1 MKPTHAAEATR
12 SRARFCEYLR
22 AQREATNTSLEQI
35 ATKTRIPERSLRLLE
50 AGTFE
55 SLPADVFV
63 RGFLRSYAGCLGLDA
78 DEIVKRYAACGLP
91 SAPVAAEVGPG
102 AAPELEPDPATLG
115 VVRLAA
121 GSTERPAE
129 PAVLDAA
136 PRAAAPDAPTV
147 VEAAST
153 TRARGRVARGS
164 ESGGVPATSRK
175 VRRAKAAAARAMA
188 AVVIEDHP
196 PTSAERRAMGA
207 DRRARAEATTETI
220 VERRTV
226 ERRALVPSPGL
237 AEAAPSRGPLTL
249 AVIVLVIVAT
259 LAMSY
264 LLRDPTGGG
273 DGITRAPAAAL
284 APRG

>member
-1 MKPTHAAEATR
+1 MKPTHVAEATR

-91 SAPVAAEVGPG
+91 SAPVAADVGPG
-102 AAPELEPDPATLG
+102 AAPELEPDPAMLG

-121 GSTERPAE
+121 GSTELPAE
-129 PAVLDAA
+129 PALLDVPPVAE
-136 PRAAAPDAPTV
+136 PDAPTE
-147 VEAAST
+147 VEVASI
-153 TRARGRVARGS
+153 ARQGARVARGS
-164 ESGGVPATSRK
+164 ESGGVPSTSRK

-207 DRRARAEATTETI
+207 DRRARAEATTETL
-220 VERRTV
+220 VERRAV
-226 ERRALVPSPGL
+226 ERRALVPPPGL

-273 DGITRAPAAAL
+273 DGITRAPAAT
-284 APRG
+284 APVA